1 MIFYFKRSI
10 FLCSKFTARCLCV
23 LSLLSFFPV
32 QPPSREDVY
41 YEETVM
47 PPKEKSKYGKK
58 WRHDQNQAAK
68 RERNWTDLETE
79 AFCEILVDGEFSFSV
94 TLETMALKK
103 QKNREVFEDIQK
115 HLKTAFDDPAF
126 VEENSTYFEE
136 SQQKELDI
144 SIEKLRN
151 KYHNLK
157 KSWRQIVDRA
167 KVGSGLHV
175 EREPKWFQILHPV
188 DFFHI

>member
-41 YEETVM
+41 YEETFM

-79 AFCEILVDGEFSFSV
+79 VFCEILADGEFSFSV

-136 SQQKELDI
+136 SQQK
-144 SIEKLRN
+144 SYVN
-151 KYHNLK
+151 
-157 KSWRQIVDRA
+157 S
-167 KVGSGLHV
+167 LHWI
-175 EREPKWFQILHPV
+175 RF

>member
-47 PPKEKSKYGKK
+47 PPKEKREDGKK

-79 AFCEILVDGEFSFSV
+79 AFREILADGEFSFSV
-94 TLETMALKK
+94 TLEAMALKK
-103 QKNREVFEDIQK
+103 
-115 HLKTAFDDPAF
+115 
-126 VEENSTYFEE
+126 
-136 SQQKELDI
+136 
-144 SIEKLRN
+144 
-151 KYHNLK
+151 
-157 KSWRQIVDRA
+157 
-167 KVGSGLHV
+167 
-175 EREPKWFQILHPV
+175 
-188 DFFHI
+188 